1 MYACMHAVREMGRE
15 DKHRQTETEDTHAN
29 VEAFLLLKQHWH
41 IIFLFCEDEL
51 CRLAV

>member
-1 MYACMHAVREMGRE
+1 MQLGRWE
-15 DKHRQTETEDTHAN
+15 GKTNTETDGQRQRDTHAN

-41 IIFLFCEDEL
+41 IIFLFCEDEV